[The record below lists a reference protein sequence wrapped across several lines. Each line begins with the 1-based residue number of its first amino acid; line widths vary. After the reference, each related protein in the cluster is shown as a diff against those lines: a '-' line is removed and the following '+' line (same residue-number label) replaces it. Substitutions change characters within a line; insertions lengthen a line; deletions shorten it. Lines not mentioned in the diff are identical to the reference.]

1 MFTLRQ
7 LALLSLD
14 RAKEFHMI
22 RLNLPKEP
30 YWLDLGHGVR
40 VKVRAPSTAIAAA
53 VRAAASRRVD
63 ALRKDLEERKRAGV
77 PLDGLP
83 DLDDP
88 DVREG
93 HLQLVTA
100 QSYAR
105 FAIVEWEGVL
115 AAEGDEP
122 APVTPQAVDDLM
134 QIYAIAVAFVS
145 LYLQPLDVLVDEGN
159 ALRPAPSGTS
169 AAGPDTAPSAAEPTP
184 LAAEASPA

>member
-1 MFTLRQ
+1 
-7 LALLSLD
+7 
-14 RAKEFHMI
+14 MI
-22 RLNLPKEP
+22 RLSIPKEP
-30 YWLDLGHGVR
+30 YWLDLGHSVR
-40 VKVRAPSTAIAAA
+40 VKVRPPSTAIAAA

-63 ALRKDLEERKRAGV
+63 ALRRDLEERKRSGV

-105 FAIVEWEGVL
+105 FAILDWEGVL
-115 AAEGDEP
+115 AADGDAP
-122 APVTPQAVDDLM
+122 APVTPQTVDDLM

-145 LYLQPLDVLVDEGN
+145 LYLQPLDVLVAEGN
-159 ALRPAPSGTS
+159 ASRPAPNGTS
-169 AAGPDTAPSAAEPTP
+169 AAEPATAPSATEPVP
-184 LAAEASPA
+184 PAAEASAA

>member
-22 RLNLPKEP
+22 RLNLPNEP

-53 VRAAASRRVD
+53 VLAAAARRVD

-77 PLDGLP
+77 ALDGLP

-159 ALRPAPSGTS
+159 ASRPAPSGTS
-169 AAGPDTAPSAAEPTP
+169 AAGPDTAPSAAEGTP
-184 LAAEASPA
+184 HAAGASPA

>member
-1 MFTLRQ
+1 
-7 LALLSLD
+7 
-14 RAKEFHMI
+14 MI

-53 VRAAASRRVD
+53 VRAAAARRVD
-63 ALRKDLEERKRAGV
+63 ALRRDLEERKRSGV
-77 PLDGLP
+77 ALDGLP

-93 HLQLVTA
+93 QLQLVTA

-105 FAIVEWEGVL
+105 FAIIEWEGVL
-115 AAEGDEP
+115 AADSDAP
-122 APVTPQAVDDLM
+122 APVTPQAIDDLM

-145 LYLQPLDVLVDEGN
+145 LYLQPLDVLVAEGN
-159 ALRPAPSGTS
+159 ASRPAPNGTS
-169 AAGPDTAPSAAEPTP
+169 AAEPGTAPSAVKATP
-184 LAAEASPA
+184 PAAEASAA